1 MKTPDR
7 IYEYEIES
15 KSKKLVKELEI
26 PSGHD
31 PKKYVVERLTIKSH
45 DGTDVP
51 ITLVRKK
58 DTNLTAKINWF
69 YFLWSL
75 WPFNRSDLE
84 QFRFCLIDRGFIYA
98 IAHVRGGKELG
109 EAHHTEA
116 IRLKKKNT
124 FHDVI
129 AVCNHLINHKYT
141 HKGGICT
148 YSGSAGGTTGAAV
161 ANMAPELFFQFYC

>member
-1 MKTPDR
+1 MKKKNSFSAKKGTIIGGFEFLDDYILRGEKSNAISKLYVRNIKTNSEEEIKISEEEIGCIGVSLLQKDTNTSRIRVSWESMKTPDR
-7 IYEYEIES
+7 IYEYEIEN

-58 DTNLTAKINWF
+58 IQNLTAKINWF

-84 QFRFCLIDRGFIYA
+84 QFKILSD
-98 IAHVRGGKELG
+98 
-109 EAHHTEA
+109 
-116 IRLKKKNT
+116 
-124 FHDVI
+124 
-129 AVCNHLINHKYT
+129 
-141 HKGGICT
+141 
-148 YSGSAGGTTGAAV
+148 
-161 ANMAPELFFQFYC
+161 